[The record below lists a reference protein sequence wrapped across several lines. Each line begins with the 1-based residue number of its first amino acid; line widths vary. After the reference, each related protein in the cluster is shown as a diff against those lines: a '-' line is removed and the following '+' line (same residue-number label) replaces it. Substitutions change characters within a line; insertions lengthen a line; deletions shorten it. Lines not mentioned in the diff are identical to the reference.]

1 MALTLR
7 VAAVAAA
14 LAGTTILAAP
24 AAAAPLA
31 PAAAA
36 STYFA
41 PSRFDPAADTAQWR
55 CRWNCGWGGRR
66 GWRRNRVD
74 AGDVLI
80 GAAII
85 GGALAIAD
93 SQRRREREREVVV
106 IDRDPRYR
114 DRDADFDRRDER
126 RDDRRTGSSGLDSAV
141 DMCLDRIER
150 DVRVDTIDNARRTAS
165 GWEVTGSIFNG
176 AQFNCRIGNDG
187 QIDTISYDGTF
198 GVSSAGA
205 GDWGEPQAYA
215 GQPYAEQPAA
225 GQWDAQSYAAA
236 RAGLGGT
243 VRPDLAV
250 QEAGADGAADAAARA
265 MSAAASRAAGTAAST
280 DTAAAPLPAYPGGPI
295 PGEVIPETMEE
306 ASGG

>member
-1 MALTLR
+1 MAPTLR

-31 PAAAA
+31 PEAGLTTAT

-41 PSRFDPAADTAQWR
+41 PSRFDPATDSAQWG
-55 CRWNCGWGGRR
+55 CRWGCGWGGGWGGGWGRR

-80 GAAII
+80 GVAII

-106 IDRDPRYR
+106 IERDPRYR
-114 DRDADFDRRDER
+114 DRDADWDRRDDR

-187 QIDTISYDGTF
+187 RIDTIEYDGAF

-205 GDWGEPQAYA
+205 GGWDEPQAS
-215 GQPYAEQPAA
+215 AERPAA
-225 GQWDAQSYAAA
+225 GQWDAQAYAAA

-243 VRPDLAV
+243 VRPDMAV
-250 QEAGADGAADAAARA
+250 QEAEMRSGLAVAPAPSSAARP
-265 MSAAASRAAGTAAST
+265 AA
-280 DTAAAPLPAYPGGPI
+280 LPAYPGGPI